1 MQEIAILVTARV
13 HYSEFEWAAYV
24 ESARKVGVSEGMI
37 SEIRGGAV
45 ISRLDKRDALIID
58 AGQQVFTECRI
69 NDELY
74 ALALA
79 RLGAKGPVELIS

>member
-24 ESARKVGVSEGMI
+24 ESARKVGVSEGML
-37 SEIRGGAV
+37 SEIRGAV